1 MERISIGISGLDDA
15 LGGFPVGRSMLITGD
30 AGCGKTIFG
39 LRFAKSSCEEGYVTA
54 YITAEED
61 SHDLHVQ
68 ANSFGWNTQELEEQ
82 GLLTFIE
89 LTGIRARI
97 TEAEISM
104 DMDPMKG
111 NFTKILHDI
120 PPETEVVI
128 IDSLGGYTAKLTP
141 YDFRNQFDLLVYELK
156 QRGITSVLILDSAT
170 SNEFNEL
177 ALFSVYGAI
186 KLVRRENP
194 YTGRRERVMD
204 IIKMRSTKTPTQ
216 FLTYDIGENGIE
228 IQNGEECY
236 EEDEMQENYDI

>member
-1 MERISIGISGLDDA
+1 MERIGTGIEGLDEA
-15 LGGFPVGRSMLITGD
+15 LGGFPAGRSVLITGD

-39 LRFAKSSCEEGYVTA
+39 LRFAKSSCDMGFSTA

-61 SHDLHVQ
+61 SYDLHVQ
-68 ANSFGWNTQELEEQ
+68 ANSFGWNTQELEEK
-82 GLLTFIE
+82 GMLTFIE

-120 PPETEVVI
+120 PPETEVVV

-170 SNEFNEL
+170 SQEFNEL

-186 KLVRRENP
+186 KLARRENP

-216 FLTYDIGENGIE
+216 FLAYGIGSNGIE
-228 IQNGEECY
+228 IQNDGEDIFEG
-236 EEDEMQENYDI
+236 EIED

>member
-1 MERISIGISGLDDA
+1 MERIQTGIDKLDSS
-15 LGGFPVGRSMLITGD
+15 LGGFPLGRSVLITGD

-39 LRFAKSSCEEGYVTA
+39 LRFAKNSCEEGYQTA

-68 ANSFGWNTQELEEQ
+68 ANSFGWDTQDLEHR
-82 GLLTFIE
+82 GLLSFVE

-111 NFTKILHDI
+111 NFTKILQDI
-120 PPETEVVI
+120 PPETEVVV

-156 QRGITSVLILDSAT
+156 QRGITSMLILDSAT
-170 SNEFNEL
+170 SHEFNEL

-186 KLVRRENP
+186 GLTRRENP

-216 FLTYDIGENGIE
+216 FLTYDIGPDGIE
-228 IQNGEECY
+228 IQSGDEEF
-236 EEDEMQENYDI
+236 EPELPDDTSVL

>member
-1 MERISIGISGLDDA
+1 MDRIRIGIDGLDDA
-15 LGGFPVGRSMLITGD
+15 LGGFPYGRSVLITGD

-39 LRFAKSSCEEGYVTA
+39 LKFAISSCESGYSTA

-61 SHDLHVQ
+61 SYDLHVQ

-82 GLLTFIE
+82 GLLTFVE

-216 FLTYDIGENGIE
+216 FLTYDIGSNGII
-228 IQNGEECY
+228 IQNGEDY
-236 EEDEMQENYDI
+236 YDDTEVQGNLEG